1 MHTFEQILLCNSL
14 KYSKAFRGKCKKL
27 IQNIQKIIGEISN
40 FSSFWFVDDL
50 TPNKCTIATKLIT
63 FSPSNQSGAFI
74 SDRNPSL
81 SFPPSIWSYDAQKWV
96 QKETKRRKIMHS
108 SLQKICFLMMR
119 YLLTLMLLIFQ
130 KTGKWREFLL
140 SFHLLVNKL
149 IFFLSN

>member
-27 IQNIQKIIGEISN
+27 IQNIQKILGKFQI
-40 FSSFWFVDDL
+40 FLVFLFVDDL

-81 SFPPSIWSYDAQKWV
+81 SFPLLFGVTTQKSGC
-96 QKETKRRKIMHS
+96 KRRQRDEKSCIPACKKYVFDDAISTYFNATHFS
-108 SLQKICFLMMR
+108 KVSYVSCYLFIC
-119 YLLTLMLLIFQ
+119 
-130 KTGKWREFLL
+130 
-140 SFHLLVNKL
+140 
-149 IFFLSN
+149 

>member
-81 SFPPSIWSYDAQKWV
+81 SFPLLFGVTTQKSGC
-96 QKETKRRKIMHS
+96 KRRQRDEKSCIPACK
-108 SLQKICFLMMR
+108 KICILMMR